1 MTTITD
7 LQTSI
12 MTVVQND
19 NFSIADLEKVL
30 TPIPLYVNNTVFTT
44 NINSIIAILTT
55 DRDGNNVFTYNDLV
69 LFSQDISAMSA
80 FITSLLLILN
90 SIPNVT
96 IDYNTTDT
104 EQLIFIFLVIIPA
117 ETKVPLTLADKTSIV
132 NIGLIIYDFLINST
146 VLKNLVN
153 KVLQWF
159 ETKCTCLAS
168 SNVTKMAVLHKR
180 LPTAKKDLLLAIK
193 K

>member
-1 MTTITD
+1 
-7 LQTSI
+7 
-12 MTVVQND
+12 VVQND

-104 EQLIFIFLVIIPA
+104 EQLIFKLIMYIFLVIIPA